1 MKLRLLT
8 SVAAWLMAATLCTA
22 AAVWTDV
29 TQAFITNATF
39 DEGNTDGWITE
50 TQGGTVGPSAGCMRF
65 YDTTCTLSQ
74 QLNNLPKGKYR
85 LSVQGF
91 YRAYGDSYEAF
102 TNGSE
107 NITAYLFAG
116 DNATKL
122 RSVYSEGLRWQGT
135 GNWQI
140 HNDQYY
146 PDNSLSANYAFENR
160 LYEGNT
166 LEFEAEGNI
175 TIGIRCEQRES
186 QNYCVFDNFKLE
198 YYGETVKV
206 SGVELKLDNTKLIVG
221 ETATIN
227 ATMTPAHATAAKLT
241 WTSDNKK
248 VATVDQKGVVT
259 AVGEGTAVITATV
272 NGNATVKGKLTITV
286 EHSQASAGSI
296 VINEIMASNIDEYI
310 SPAFNFDGWMELYNP
325 TDKAVELGGLRI
337 SDSANK
343 QGPWT
348 TPVSMG
354 ILPAKGYR
362 VIWFDSNDIAPE
374 NAPFKLDT
382 DGGTIVITDANKQE
396 IASLEYPASMERISY
411 ARSTDGTGEWGFTGT
426 ATPGTSNNGIKQFTE
441 QLAAPVVD
449 QPSQLYKDS
458 FTVKVTIPKGCTLR
472 YTSDGSLPTLDNGQ
486 TSKDGVFEIQ
496 PQFYTWGNEV
506 WVWGNYDYRFRLFA
520 DDKLPSTVTTRSF
533 IYKEYDYYLP
543 VVSVVTD
550 QNFIYSQ
557 EIGVF
562 SIGPNGRPGNGQS
575 QKCNWNMN
583 WERPVNFSYLDEN
596 GQMVINQDV
605 NLEMCGGWSR
615 AWTPHAFKL
624 KGSKEMGGNKDLL
637 YPFFKDKPYIR
648 NRTLQIRNGG
658 NDTQCRIKDP
668 ALQYIVQTSGF
679 NIDCQSYQ
687 PVHEFING
695 EYIGVLNVREPNNKH
710 YVYANYG
717 WDDDEIDQFEMSPDS
732 GYVQKC
738 GTPDAFYELVDVLS
752 PDAADANTYA
762 EICKRLDMDAY
773 INYMAIQMYLGN
785 TDWPQNNVK
794 GFRHRDG
801 GKFRFVLFDLDHSFN
816 TSSSF
821 STFLNKERYQF
832 DQLYPTSLG
841 RITDQIRFVTLFKNL
856 LNNKDFCRQFVDAF
870 CIVGGSVYEK
880 SRATAIIDEMVNYVE
895 PAMNM
900 DWGSA
905 RSTANQLKSSL
916 NSRNSS
922 LTNTLRNTTYFN
934 IKNTTRQTV
943 TLNSDTKGARITIN
957 GQEVPT
963 GSFNGTLFAPVT
975 LRAMAPGGCVF
986 KAWINDNT
994 GAVHS
999 TEPEISLPSD
1009 NTVKLTATFTR
1020 LSYAEAKAKGV
1031 SPIRINEV
1039 SGSNDSYIDEYGKK
1053 GDWVELYN
1061 TTDADMDIEGM
1072 FLTDDLAMPTKY
1084 KITKG
1089 DTKANT
1095 VIPAQGYLV
1104 IWCDN
1109 KRSTTDNGLHASFKI
1124 DGDGGLVAIS
1134 AVDQSWS
1141 DVMAYGAHDAQTTI
1155 GRYPDGASDVYAMSA
1170 ATIGHSNIRTSY
1182 MTPDNT
1188 PVTGIA
1194 ADRVMAQHALQ
1205 LSYAARHLL
1214 VSCSNSRQVAI
1225 TINRTDGV
1233 LAAQTMLNT
1242 ASGSAHFDTD
1252 SLEPGFYV
1260 ARATDDNGNT
1270 VSCKFVKR

>member
-1 MKLRLLT
+1 
-8 SVAAWLMAATLCTA
+8 MAATICTA

-50 TQGGTVGPSAGCMRF
+50 TQGGTVGVSANCMRF

-91 YRAYGDSYEAF
+91 YRAYGDSYEAYV
-102 TNGSE
+102 NGSE
-107 NITAYLFAG
+107 NITAYLFAD

-122 RSVYSEGLRWQGT
+122 LSVYSEGLWMPGT
-135 GNWQI
+135 GNWQN
-140 HNDQYY
+140 HNDLYY
-146 PDNSLSANYAFENR
+146 PDNSSSANYAFGNR

-175 TIGIRCEQRES
+175 TIGVRCEQRES

-206 SGVELKLDNTKLIVG
+206 SAVELKLDRTKLIVG

-227 ATMTPAHATAAKLT
+227 ATMTPAHALAAKLT
-241 WTSDNKK
+241 WTSDNKS

-272 NGNATVKGKLTITV
+272 NGNATVKGRLTITV
-286 EHSQASAGSI
+286 EHSEASAGSI
-296 VINEIMASNIDEYI
+296 IINEIMASNIDEFI

-382 DGGTIVITDANKQE
+382 DGGTIVITNANKQE

-411 ARSTDGTGEWGFTGT
+411 ARATDGTGEWGFTGT
-426 ATPGTSNNGIKQFTE
+426 ATPGYSNNGIKQFTE
-441 QLAAPVVD
+441 QLAAPVVN
-449 QPSQLYKDS
+449 QLSQFYEGTLNI
-458 FTVKVTIPKGCTLR
+458 KVEIPEGCTLR
-472 YTSDGSLPTLDNGQ
+472 YTTDGSLPTLENGM
-486 TSKDGVFEIQ
+486 TSNTGEITVKANDG
-496 PQFYTWGNEV
+496 GN
-506 WVWGNYDYRFRLFA
+506 WWWYGGNYNYRFRLFA
-520 DDKLPSTVTTRSF
+520 DDKLPSTVTTRSY
-533 IYKEYDYYLP
+533 IYKDADYYLP
-543 VVSVVTD
+543 VVSVVGD
-550 QNFIYSQ
+550 EELLYGSEYGPLFN
-557 EIGVF
+557 GV
-562 SIGPNGRPGNGQS
+562 GPNGRPGNGQT
-575 QKCNWNMN
+575 QKRNYNMN
-583 WERPVNFSYLDEN
+583 WERPVNFSYLDADGN
-596 GQMVINQDV
+596 MVINQDV

-832 DQLYPTSLG
+832 DQLYPVSLG

-856 LNNKDFCRQFVDAF
+856 LNNEDFCRQFVDAF

-880 SRATAIIDEMVNYVE
+880 TRASNIIDEMVNYVE

-900 DWGSA
+900 DWGGSA
-905 RSTANQLKSSL
+905 RSTANQLKSNF
-916 NSRNSS
+916 NSRNGSI
-922 LTNTLRNTTYFN
+922 TNTLRNTTYFN
-934 IKNTTRQTV
+934 IKNTTKQTV

-963 GSFNGTLFAPVT
+963 GSFNGSLFAPVT
-975 LRAMAPGGCVF
+975 LRAIAPGGCVF
-986 KAWINDNT
+986 KAWIDDNT

-1053 GDWVELYN
+1053 SDWVELYN
-1061 TTDADMDIEGM
+1061 TTDQDMDVEGM
-1072 FLTDDLAMPTKY
+1072 FLTDDLSMPEKY

-1109 KRSTTDNGLHASFKI
+1109 KRATTDGGLHASFKI
-1124 DGDGGLVAIS
+1124 DGDGGLVSIS
-1134 AVDQSWS
+1134 SVNHSWS
-1141 DVMAYGAHDAQTTI
+1141 DVLRYEAHDANTTI
-1155 GRYPDGASDVYAMSA
+1155 GRYPDGANDTYAMNT
-1170 ATIGHSNIRTSY
+1170 ATIGKTNIKTSY
-1182 MTPDNT
+1182 MTVNEPT
-1188 PVTGIA
+1188 STGID
-1194 ADRVMAQHALQ
+1194 ADKLMVQGGLQ
-1205 LSYAARHLL
+1205 LNYAARHLL
-1214 VSCSNSRQVAI
+1214 VSHGGNQVTI
-1225 TINRTDGV
+1225 TVNRTDGV
-1233 LAAQTMLNT
+1233 LAAETVLST
-1242 ASGSAHFDTD
+1242 ANGSARFDT
-1252 SLEPGFYV
+1252 SMLEPGFYV
-1260 ARATDDNGNT
+1260 ARATDSNGNT
-1270 VSCKFVKR
+1270 VTCKFAKR